1 MKRHISVTKIFFTIK
16 IWLNLGEKTILHL
29 DIRLTTVLP
38 VVGFLNG
45 VIYIISLKMIFI
57 HFFFFFLEIQINLEV
72 VKSHGRRITFSFT
85 FPKNLYIEIYSNSH
99 ISIYKIS
106 REINFKKSS
115 NVMEDEYHFLL
126 HSQKYNSNSHISIDK
141 VSREITQFSFYPTNN
156 TKG

>member
-29 DIRLTTVLP
+29 DNRLTTVLP

-57 HFFFFFLEIQINLEV
+57 HFFFFFFFRNSNKFRSCQVMEDELHFLL
-72 VKSHGRRITFSFT
+72 H
-85 FPKNLYIEIYSNSH
+85 FPRNLYIEIYSNSH

-126 HSQKYNSNSHISIDK
+126 HSQK
-141 VSREITQFSFYPTNN
+141 
-156 TKG
+156 

>member
-85 FPKNLYIEIYSNSH
+85 FPK
-99 ISIYKIS
+99 
-106 REINFKKSS
+106 KSVYR
-115 NVMEDEYHFLL
+115 NILE
-126 HSQKYNSNSHISIDK
+126 
-141 VSREITQFSFYPTNN
+141 
-156 TKG
+156 

>member
-1 MKRHISVTKIFFTIK
+1 LVKS
-16 IWLNLGEKTILHL
+16 GEKTILHL
-29 DIRLTTVLP
+29 DIRLTTVFP

-45 VIYIISLKMIFI
+45 VIYIISLKIIFI
-57 HFFFFFLEIQINLEV
+57 HFFFFFFFLEIQINLEV
-72 VKSHGRRITFSFT
+72 VKSHGRWIIFSFT
-85 FPKNLYIEIYSNSH
+85 FLKNLYIEIYSNSH
-99 ISIYKIS
+99 ILIYKIS